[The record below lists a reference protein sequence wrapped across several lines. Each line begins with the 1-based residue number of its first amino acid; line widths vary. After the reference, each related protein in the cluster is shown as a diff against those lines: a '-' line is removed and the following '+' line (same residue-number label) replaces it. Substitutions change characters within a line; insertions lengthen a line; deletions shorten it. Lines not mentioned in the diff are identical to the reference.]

1 MEDILLVHRKSNPN
15 SDRPLSGQGVV
26 WKTCLRQILFIESAS
41 FDFTAEAEDQI
52 LRGQEALNF
61 LLEVLCGLHSPV
73 LGETEVLGQFKN
85 FIQSRRDA
93 GDFLFSENQKWL
105 QFLMAEVKRV
115 RSDFV
120 NGLGSNSYGSLIRRH
135 TRDHNSITLLGA
147 GQLVSEILPWV
158 ALKQNL
164 QVVSRAPEK
173 LQVFADKWPHLQL
186 ETYQQMRAL
195 NEVLVV
201 AAPLE
206 DLRLSQLLQQQ
217 GPQVRVIYDLRGEVN
232 RLPELVAAL
241 NAEIQVISLAD
252 LFSALEESRKE
263 NQEKIKS
270 IKKVI
275 SERVVQFM
283 ERSELRPMGWDDL
296 CA

>member
-1 MEDILLVHRKSNPN
+1 M
-15 SDRPLSGQGVV
+15 